1 MLKLLKDIYEHKYK
15 ALMIIP
21 FVLLL
26 LAFVQ
31 IGMQYY
37 TTGDFIHRGVTLK
50 GGSTI
55 TIIKTTIDTNDLEN
69 FLQDRFPKAD
79 ISVRTITAAGKVVN
93 IAVDSDA
100 QEIEEINSLLSAII
114 QKESLNKEDYSV
126 EVMGTSLGQSFF
138 KQTITAIIA
147 AFVLMAIVV
156 LIYFR
161 KVVPAF
167 AVVLCA
173 FSDITVSL
181 AIFNLTGIKLST
193 AGVAAFLMLIGYSVD
208 SDMVLSTRML
218 RRKEG
223 SVMDRIYS
231 SIKTG
236 LTMTV
241 TTLVAITVALIF
253 VQSDVI
259 KQIMIILLIGL
270 LVDIVMTYVQNVG
283 VIRLYLDWVEKKNK
297 RKTENFTE

>member
-1 MLKLLKDIYEHKYK
+1 MLKLLKDIYERRYK
-15 ALMIIP
+15 TLMIFSFAI
-21 FVLLL
+21 LI
-26 LAFVQ
+26 LALVQ
-31 IGMQYY
+31 IGVQYY
-37 TTGDFIHRGVTLK
+37 TTGDFINRGVTLK

-55 TIIKTTIDTNDLEN
+55 TITETAIDSNDLKS
-69 FLQDRFPKAD
+69 FLKEKFPKAD
-79 ISVRTITAAGKVVN
+79 ISVRTVTSAGKVVN

-100 QEIEEINSLLSAII
+100 QETEEINNLLSAII
-114 QKESLNKEDYSV
+114 QKESLTKEDYSV
-126 EVMGTSLGQSFF
+126 EVMGSSLGQSFF

-147 AFVLMAIVV
+147 AFLLMAIVV

-193 AGVAAFLMLIGYSVD
+193 AGVAAFLMLVGYSVD
-208 SDMVLSTRML
+208 TDMVLSTRML

-223 SVMDRIYS
+223 PVMERVYS

-236 LTMTV
+236 LTMTT
-241 TTLVAITVALIF
+241 TTLVAVIVALIF
-253 VQSDVI
+253 VQSEVI
-259 KQIMIILLIGL
+259 KQIMLILLIGL
-270 LVDIVMTYVQNVG
+270 LVDVVMTYIQNVG
-283 VIRLYLDWVEKKNK
+283 VIRLYLDRVEKKGK
-297 RKTENFTE
+297 IQAA